1 MLIELLLP
9 GFSYPASLGLVRS
22 GSLAA
27 KLGQTRLDQT
37 SVKSAA

>member
-1 MLIELLLP
+1 MLIKLLLL

-27 KLGQTRLDQT
+27 KLASIRL
-37 SVKSAA
+37 A